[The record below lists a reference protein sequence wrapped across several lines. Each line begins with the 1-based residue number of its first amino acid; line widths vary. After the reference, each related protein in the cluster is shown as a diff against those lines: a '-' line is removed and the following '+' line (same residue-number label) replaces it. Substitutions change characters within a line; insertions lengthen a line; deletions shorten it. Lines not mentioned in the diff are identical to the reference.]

1 MSDEPPIPDVQCYVR
16 HIRAASL
23 CTGGAREWF
32 RRRGWNWG
40 QFLIEGRPASD
51 FIATKDPLALRM
63 VEAARKEAGF
73 GQGE

>member
-1 MSDEPPIPDVQCYVR
+1 MSDEPTPDVQCYVR

-23 CTGGAREWF
+23 CTGGARDWF
-32 RRRGWNWG
+32 KRRGWSWPE
-40 QFLIEGRPASD
+40 FLVNGRPASD

-63 VEAARKEAGF
+63 VAAAMKEAGY